1 MRYGVRAGS
10 RTASHSACCRTM
22 SAGSRA
28 RIKRLQP
35 LSLTM
40 NLKPF
45 PGLYVPSIRDFR
57 RAVQKWSLSQ
67 VMRCTDDFQP
77 DDFSS
82 LRTADSRAFMSVR
95 RSKGVG
101 KADKIAPFCDG
112 KADREARRLQ
122 RHDVSGRISARVRIT
137 AGLPLLPCMTGSGF
151 TLHIARPDCIR
162 GGRHSRWT
170 RCSCSHCRCR

>member
-10 RTASHSACCRTM
+10 RTASHSACCKTI

-35 LSLTM
+35 RSLTM

-45 PGLYVPSIRDFR
+45 PRPVSAVNQDFR
-57 RAVQKWSLSQ
+57 RAVQKLRRLQ

-82 LRTADSRAFMSVR
+82 LRTADSRALISVR

-101 KADKIAPFCDG
+101 KADIFALFCDG

-122 RHDVSGRISARVRIT
+122 RHDVSGRISARV
-137 AGLPLLPCMTGSGF
+137 
-151 TLHIARPDCIR
+151 
-162 GGRHSRWT
+162 
-170 RCSCSHCRCR
+170 